1 MLGPKNIQYFGRGTL
16 EQLRDQGEIW
26 GEFNR
31 VMLRL
36 GFFSLSYSDTAEMGP
51 LTRVRQAASPTH
63 AKKNHD
69 AALDSLYKQMTL
81 LPRITRLHLP
91 SWLFLQ
97 GRSLFWGLP
106 LTLYALADLLV
117 FLVASTTETEDTPNL
132 KTTFK

>member
-1 MLGPKNIQYFGRGTL
+1 
-16 EQLRDQGEIW
+16 
-26 GEFNR
+26 
-31 VMLRL
+31 MLRL

-63 AKKNHD
+63 AKKIHG

-81 LPRITRLHLP
+81 LPRITMPHLP

-117 FLVASTTETEDTPNL
+117 SLVASTTETEDTPNL